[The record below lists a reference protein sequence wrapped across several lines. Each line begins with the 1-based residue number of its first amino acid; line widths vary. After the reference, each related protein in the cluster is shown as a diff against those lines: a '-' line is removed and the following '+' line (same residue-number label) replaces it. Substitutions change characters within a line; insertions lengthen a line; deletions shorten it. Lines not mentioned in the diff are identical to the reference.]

1 MYWNKDFHLTEI
13 VGNDYQRNLS
23 DIEKLKFHNMLVILR
38 YFSVRYK
45 TKTLDTIVS
54 IDTEKGGYWFLDGGI
69 LSFKYHKRVSR
80 LIWDV
85 TFIYWDGSIF
95 CGTRLNEWRLISNG
109 KIKKYCKYIYF
120 YIELYVD
127 SFKTWNKISSSN

>member
-1 MYWNKDFHLTEI
+1 
-13 VGNDYQRNLS
+13 
-23 DIEKLKFHNMLVILR
+23 MLVILR
-38 YFSVRYK
+38 YLSVRYK

-85 TFIYWDGSIF
+85 
-95 CGTRLNEWRLISNG
+95 
-109 KIKKYCKYIYF
+109 
-120 YIELYVD
+120 VD
-127 SFKTWNKISSSN
+127 SFIDLSFESFFKR